1 MLRTIL
7 VASTLV
13 ALAARDTQTFGQ
25 MPVTKVVVAEAR
37 EVEAPRTITVVGTVE
52 PARRSRVCSEIPG
65 LVAEMPG
72 REGDLIP
79 TRGRICVLDT
89 DTLTLQLAEEQA
101 KLAALQAYH
110 QELLAGTRKEELTRL
125 KALMDEA
132 AARYQRWEFEMER
145 IEKLYAGRDSNDK
158 EYYDTRAEFLA
169 AERRKIAAEAAY
181 NLGVEGPRK
190 ETIARA
196 AHEVTEQKAAVLR
209 VETAIKKAT
218 IRAPFNGYIVERMA
232 EVGEWIP
239 VGGPVAEM
247 VDLSSV
253 LVRVDVPES
262 ALPYLVVGDPV
273 LVKVD
278 ALKRSF
284 RGRVKHIMRQADPS
298 ARTFPVEIEV
308 NNAEG
313 LLAGGMFA
321 RATVASGPAER
332 AVAVPKDAIVEK
344 QGVIYVALVMPGN
357 NGGMAGVLSPVTVG
371 ADVGD
376 WIAITSANIRPGM
389 QVITRGTERFLPFP
403 TPIQIV
409 DEKGTPVAMP
419 AGGKSTQRKEGT

>member
-1 MLRTIL
+1 MLRTL
-7 VASTLV
+7 LLASTLV
-13 ALAARDTQTFGQ
+13 AVATREVQTFGQ
-25 MPVTKVVVAEAR
+25 MPATKVVVAEAR
-37 EVEAPRTITVVGTVE
+37 EVEAPRTITVVGTVG
-52 PARRSRVCSEIPG
+52 PARRSKVCSEIAG

-72 REGDLIP
+72 REGDFIP
-79 TRGRICVLDT
+79 TRGRICALDT

-101 KLAALQAYH
+101 KLGALEAYH
-110 QELLAGTRKEELTRL
+110 QELVAGTRKEELARL
-125 KALMDEA
+125 KALRDEA
-132 AARYQRWEFEMER
+132 AARYDRWEFEMQR
-145 IEKLYAGRDSNDK
+145 IKRLYAGRDSNDK
-158 EYYDTRAEFLA
+158 EYYDTKAEFLA

-196 AHEVTEQKAAVLR
+196 AHEVREQKAAVLR
-209 VETAIKKAT
+209 VETALEKAT

-247 VDLSSV
+247 VDLNSV

-262 ALPYLVVGDPV
+262 ALPFLLVDDPV
-273 LVKVD
+273 PVKVD

-284 RGRVKHIMRQADPS
+284 TGRVKHIMRQADPS

-308 NNAEG
+308 PNTEG

-321 RATVASGPAER
+321 RATVASGPLER

-344 QGVIYVALVMPGN
+344 QGVVYVGMVMPG
-357 NGGMAGVLSPVTVG
+357 GDGHMAGVLSPVTVG
-371 ADVGD
+371 AEVGE
-376 WIAITSANIRPGM
+376 WITITSANVRPGM
-389 QVITRGTERFLPFP
+389 QMITRGTERLLPFP
-403 TPIQIV
+403 MPVEIV

-419 AGGKSTQRKEGT
+419 AGGKSTPRKEGT